1 MFVSP
6 ISPLVSV
13 KLNSVVI
20 FLSIKVDLTL
30 LWSNDLKLL
39 WIAKSYSSLK
49 KSVKLLSIDPNKFD
63 PFLLMVLEVE
73 ILFSSTSLSTV
84 PNLNSKYLFSSW
96 ILSFL

>member
-20 FLSIKVDLTL
+20 LLSIKVDLTL
-30 LWSNDLKLL
+30 LCSNDLKLL
-39 WIAKSYSSLK
+39 SIAKSYSSLK

-63 PFLLMVLEVE
+63 PFLLMVLEGE
-73 ILFSSTSLSTV
+73 ILSSSTSLNTV
-84 PNLNSKYLFSSW
+84 PNFN
-96 ILSFL
+96 